1 MKRILNTAGF
11 CLLFFFPSVL
21 FINNVSAQVKYH
33 AKDDLNLLVSG
44 TSTLHDWDM
53 KEAKGEVNAVFAF
66 DAKGQIT
73 GLTSLSF
80 SAPSEGLK
88 SEHSGM
94 DKNAYKALKTTANPN
109 FTFVLTNA
117 TVTPIDASSVTVKA
131 AGKLTVAGFTKD
143 VVLVTVCKINADKS
157 ISVNGTQKIS
167 MSDYKIEPPTF
178 MFGAVKTGN
187 DITLKFSLTIR
198 K

>member
-1 MKRILNTAGF
+1 MKYRLNCKRLAF
-11 CLLFFFPSVL
+11 FIFIFLFAFKANSQF
-21 FINNVSAQVKYH
+21 KYH
-33 AKDDLNLLVSG
+33 TKDDLNLLVSG

-53 KEAKGEVNAVFAF
+53 KAAKGEVNAVFTF
-66 DAKGQIT
+66 DAKGQIS
-73 GLTSLSF
+73 GLSSLSF
-80 SAPSEGLK
+80 TTPAEALK

-94 DKNAYKALKTTANPN
+94 DKNAYKALKTSSFTSI
-109 FTFVLTNA
+109 TFVSGSA
-117 TVTPIDASSVTVKA
+117 TVTPLDATSVTVKST
-131 AGKLTVAGFTKD
+131 GKLTVAGFSKD
-143 VVLVTVCKINADKS
+143 VVIVAVCKLNADKS
-157 ISVNGTQKIS
+157 ISVSGSQKIS

>member
-1 MKRILNTAGF
+1 MKHILNSVR
-11 CLLFFFPSVL
+11 FFFLLLMLTLV
-21 FINNVSAQVKYH
+21 INATAQVKYH
-33 AKDDLNLLVSG
+33 TKDDLNLLVSG

-53 KEAKGEVNAVFAF
+53 KAAKGEVNAVFTF

-73 GLTSLSF
+73 GLSSLTVSVP
-80 SAPSEGLK
+80 AEALK

-94 DKNAYKALKTTANPN
+94 DKNAYKALKTSSFANI
-109 FTFVLTNA
+109 TFVLSSA
-117 TVTPIDASSVTVKA
+117 TVTPIDANAVTVKA
-131 AGKLTVAGFTKD
+131 TGKLTVAGFTKE
-143 VVLVTVCKINADKS
+143 VVIVSVCKVNADKS
-157 ISVNGTQKIS
+157 ITVSGSQKIS
-167 MSDYKIEPPTF
+167 MNDYKVEPPTF

>member
-1 MKRILNTAGF
+1 MKHRLHCTGF
-11 CLLFFFPSVL
+11 AFLLFAFL
-21 FINNVSAQVKYH
+21 FTINVNAQVKYH
-33 AKDDLNLLVSG
+33 TKDDLNLLVSG
-44 TSTLHDWDM
+44 TSTLHEWDM
-53 KEAKGEVNAVFAF
+53 KAAKGEVNAVFTF
-66 DAKGQIT
+66 DAKGQIA

-80 SAPSEGLK
+80 TTPAEALK

-94 DKNAYKALKTTANPN
+94 DKNAYKALKTSANP
-109 FTFVLTNA
+109 TISFVSSSA
-117 TVTPIDASSVTVKA
+117 TVTPLDATSVTVKA
-131 AGKLTVAGFTKD
+131 TGKLTVGGFAKD
-143 VVLVTVCKINADKS
+143 VVIVAVCKVNADKS
-157 ISVNGTQKIS
+157 ISVSGSQKMS

>member
-11 CLLFFFPSVL
+11 CLLFFFSSVL
-21 FINNVSAQVKYH
+21 FVNNVIAQVKYH

-44 TSTLHDWDM
+44 TSTLHEWDM

-80 SAPSEGLK
+80 TAPAEGLK

-109 FTFVLTNA
+109 FSFVLTNA